1 MTTKAMTRAT
11 VFELAAP
18 LTEVRAGDV
27 VKRVFDVGVA
37 LFALV
42 ALAPLLALVALCIF
56 AADFGSPFFVQTRV
70 GKNGREF
77 KFFKF
82 RSMVRNADAMKA
94 LLIVENGHGDPR
106 RFKMRTDP
114 RVTRIGAIVRRTS
127 VDELPQI
134 WNVLVGDMSIVGP
147 RPALPCELVHYT
159 AWDRRRL
166 AVMPGLTCIWQVSGR
181 SELPFP
187 TQVELDLEYIR
198 TRCLLVDLALI
209 VRTVPAVMSGRGA
222 Y

>member
-11 VFELAAP
+11 IL
-18 LTEVRAGDV
+18 EVETAHPDARVGDV
-27 VKRVFDVGVA
+27 VKRAFDVCFA

-56 AADFGSPFFVQTRV
+56 AADFRSPLFVQTRI

-82 RSMVRNADAMKA
+82 RSMVCNADAMKER
-94 LLIVENGHGDPR
+94 LIAENGNHDPR
-106 RFKMRTDP
+106 RFKMKADP
-114 RVTRIGAIVRRTS
+114 RVTRIGALVRRTS
-127 VDELPQI
+127 IDELPQL

-166 AVMPGLTCIWQVSGR
+166 TVTPGLTCIWQVSGR
-181 SELPFP
+181 GELPFP

-198 TRCLLVDLALI
+198 TRCLLVDLKLI
-209 VRTVPAVMSGRGA
+209 ARTVPAVLSGRGA